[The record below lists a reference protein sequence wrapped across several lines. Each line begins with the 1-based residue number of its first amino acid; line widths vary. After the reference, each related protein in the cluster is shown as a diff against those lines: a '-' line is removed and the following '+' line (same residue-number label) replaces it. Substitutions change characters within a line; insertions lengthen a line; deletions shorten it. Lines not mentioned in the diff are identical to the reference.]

1 MNTRDRVV
9 VAGNAVIGAVVA
21 SAVLGWAATYDVG
34 GPFTP
39 VLDLL
44 ETVAAIRF
52 DPSSTILLLAAATV
66 FMWAFDDG
74 M

>member
-9 VAGNAVIGAVVA
+9 VAGNAVIGAIVA
-21 SAVLGWAATYDVG
+21 SAVLGWAASYDVG
-34 GPFTP
+34 GQFTP
-39 VLDLL
+39 ALDFLK
-44 ETVAAIRF
+44 TVAAIRF
-52 DPSSTILLLAAATV
+52 DPNSTILLLAAGAV

>member
-1 MNTRDRVV
+1 MNTGDRVV
-9 VAGNAVIGAVVA
+9 VAGNAVIGAIVA
-21 SAVLGWAATYDVG
+21 SAVLGWAARHDVG

-39 VLDLL
+39 VLDLI
-44 ETVAAIRF
+44 ETVTAIRF
-52 DPSSTILLLAAATV
+52 DPSSTILLLAAGTV